1 MTGKSEEMDG
11 THNFNQKASS
21 RGPSIVEVSFLGTL
35 DGVLGRDSR
44 RGVPIPL
51 F

>member
-21 RGPSIVEVSFLGTL
+21 RGPSIIEASFLDTL
-35 DGVLGRDSR
+35 DGVLGLDSCS
-44 RGVPIPL
+44 GVPIPL